1 MLFLVALIVAA
12 VALGLLVAQWMLI
25 FAAVAALVWLT
36 VFFARVV

>member
-1 MLFLVALIVAA
+1 VLVLVALIVAA

-25 FAAVAALVWLT
+25 LAVVAALLWLT